1 MAACSSSRTLFS
13 LVTSASLTLRA
24 VSTSRASASTF
35 PTALF
40 LNPELDNVGFSSI
53 SQTRLEADEEALLA
67 VSAVGVSFS
76 SFSLT
81 SSLGGGT
88 TSANLG
94 DKAGS
99 LSLALNAAGEGGRD
113 LLPGLNRRGE
123 MGGGEAGGV
132 GV

>member
-13 LVTSASLTLRA
+13 LVTSASLL
-24 VSTSRASASTF
+24 STSRASASTF

-40 LNPELDNVGFSSI
+40 LNPELDNVDFSST
-53 SQTRLEADEEALLA
+53 SQTRLEADDEALLA

-81 SSLGGGT
+81 SSIGCGT

-94 DKAGS
+94 DKAVN
-99 LSLALNAAGEGGRD
+99 LSLALNAAGDGGRD
-113 LLPGLNRRGE
+113 LLPGLNRIGE
-123 MGGGEAGGV
+123 MGGG
-132 GV
+132 